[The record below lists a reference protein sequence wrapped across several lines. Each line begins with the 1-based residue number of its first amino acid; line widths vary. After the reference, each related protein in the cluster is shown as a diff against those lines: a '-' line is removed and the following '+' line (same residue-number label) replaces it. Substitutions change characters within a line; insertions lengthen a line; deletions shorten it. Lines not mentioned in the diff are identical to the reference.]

1 MTHKILVIDDHLETV
16 TIIQRVLQQQG
27 YDVISARS
35 GARGLALAAEE
46 VPDLI
51 LLDVMMPE
59 MDGREVCRRL
69 RATAQSADIP
79 IIMFTALGEADEK
92 LAGFDAGA
100 DDYLVKPTEP
110 GELVERVKALLVNV
124 APRAAEAVTAMPTD
138 AEEGP
143 RSSLRSQNDQEAV
156 SAPTMDLPQK
166 QRLIV
171 VVGARGGAGTT
182 TMAIN
187 LAVSVAETGRPTRL
201 IDLDLVQ
208 GHIALYLNQKVN
220 AGVNALATLSGQ
232 AIRQQATSYLVDY
245 EDNLQLLLAQPNLLD
260 HHPLL
265 SINQVTDL
273 VETLTQSGHC
283 VIVDAGRG
291 FTAAN
296 RPLLER
302 ADQIVVCLRPERVA
316 LAAAR
321 QLLEALR
328 AALFSHDGL
337 HAVLIDFS
345 GGINVPKSAIEGFLG
360 HPLWALVSLQPQ
372 ELAQSVNKGLP
383 LVKHGPET
391 KAAVLIRQVAQRLV
405 KTGTH

>member
-1 MTHKILVIDDHLETV
+1 MTHKILVIDDHQETL

-27 YDVISARS
+27 YDVITALS
-35 GARGLALAAEE
+35 GAQGLALAVEE
-46 VPDLI
+46 LPDLV
-51 LLDVMMPE
+51 LLDVVMPE

-69 RATAQSADIP
+69 RTTARLTSVP
-79 IIMFTALGEADEK
+79 IIMFTAMSEADQK

-110 GELVERVKALLVNV
+110 GELLERVKALL
-124 APRAAEAVTAMPTD
+124 ARVTPH
-138 AEEGP
+138 
-143 RSSLRSQNDQEAV
+143 R
-156 SAPTMDLPQK
+156 

-171 VVGARGGAGTT
+171 VVGARGGAGAT

-187 LAVSVAETGRPTRL
+187 LAVSMAETGQPTRL

-208 GHIALYLNQKVN
+208 GHIALYLNQKVTG
-220 AGVNALATLSGQ
+220 GVNALATLSGQ
-232 AIRQQATSYLVDY
+232 VIKQQAAKYLVNY

-260 HHPLL
+260 YHPLL
-265 SINQVTDL
+265 SINQITDL
-273 VETLTQSGHC
+273 VETLTQSGHYV
-283 VIVDAGRG
+283 VIDAGRG

-302 ADQIVVCLRPERVA
+302 ADHILVCLRPERIA

-321 QLLEALR
+321 QLLEALPET
-328 AALFSHDGL
+328 LFSHNAL
-337 HAVLIDFS
+337 HVVLMDFS

-360 HPLWALVSLQPQ
+360 HSLWALVSVQPQ

-383 LVKHGPET
+383 LVKYQPEA
-391 KAAVLIRQVAQRLV
+391 KAAILIRQMAQRLV
-405 KTGTH
+405 KTEAYQG

>member
-1 MTHKILVIDDHLETV
+1 MTHKILVIDDHLETI

-35 GARGLALAAEE
+35 GVRGLALATKEL
-46 VPDLI
+46 PDLI

-69 RATAQSADIP
+69 RATARLADVP
-79 IIMFTALGEADEK
+79 IIMFTAMSEADEK

-100 DDYLVKPTEP
+100 DDYLTKPTEP

-124 APRAAEAVTAMPTD
+124 TPHAAETVTAAPMA
-138 AEEGP
+138 AEEGKIL
-143 RSSLRSQNDQEAV
+143 SSIRTHNIQEA
-156 SAPTMDLPQK
+156 APAATMDLPLK

-187 LAVSVAETGRPTRL
+187 LAVSMAETGQPTRL

-208 GHIALYLNQKVN
+208 GHIALYLNQKVTG
-220 AGVNALATLSGQ
+220 GVNALATLSGQ
-232 AIRQQATSYLVDY
+232 VIRQQATRYLVNY
-245 EDNLQLLLAQPNLLD
+245 GNNLQLLLAQPNLLD
-260 HHPLL
+260 HYPLL
-265 SINQVTDL
+265 SVNQITDL

-283 VIVDAGRG
+283 VMIDAGRG

-302 ADQIVVCLRPERVA
+302 ADQIIVCLRPERVA

-328 AALFSHDGL
+328 ATLFSQNML

-345 GGINVPKSAIEGFLG
+345 GGMNAPKSAIEGFLG

-372 ELAQSVNKGLP
+372 ELAQAVNKGLP
-383 LVKHGPET
+383 LVKYQPEA
-391 KAAVLIRQVAQRLV
+391 KAAILIRQMAQRLA
-405 KTGTH
+405 KTES